1 MEICIIPGDD
11 FMHISMLLMEQIVEL
26 FIMIFMGFAI
36 VKAGIVKDEE
46 SKVLSKIVLYLVIPC
61 VIVNAFQVDYTA
73 QTVKGLMIAFVASVI
88 LQIILLI
95 IVAVMGKVL
104 SLNEVEVA
112 SVYYSNSGNLIV
124 PIVTYVL
131 GDEWVV
137 YGCVFMAVQLI
148 FMWTH
153 GKYIISSGDRIDWR
167 KIVLNINMIAIFI
180 GAVLFLLKIHLPVI
194 VDDTLRAVGSTI
206 GPVSMIVTGM
216 LIAGMNLRDIF
227 TNRRVYAVT
236 FLRLLLVPV
245 LALII
250 LKISGLVTWHPQGE
264 KILLVIFLAVITPSA
279 STITQM
285 CQVYGGNSKYSSAIN
300 VMTTLLAIA
309 TMPIMVLLYEKII

>member
-1 MEICIIPGDD
+1 
-11 FMHISMLLMEQIVEL
+11 
-26 FIMIFMGFAI
+26 
-36 VKAGIVKDEE
+36 
-46 SKVLSKIVLYLVIPC
+46 
-61 VIVNAFQVDYTA
+61 
-73 QTVKGLMIAFVASVI
+73 
-88 LQIILLI
+88 
-95 IVAVMGKVL
+95 MGKVL

-124 PIVTYVL
+124 PIVAYVL

-153 GKYIISSGDRIDWR
+153 GKYIISSGDRIDWK
-167 KIVLNINMIAIFI
+167 KIVFNINMIAIFI

-300 VMTTLLAIA
+300 VMTTLLAIV

>member
-1 MEICIIPGDD
+1 
-11 FMHISMLLMEQIVEL
+11 
-26 FIMIFMGFAI
+26 
-36 VKAGIVKDEE
+36 
-46 SKVLSKIVLYLVIPC
+46 
-61 VIVNAFQVDYTA
+61 
-73 QTVKGLMIAFVASVI
+73 
-88 LQIILLI
+88 
-95 IVAVMGKVL
+95 MGK
-104 SLNEVEVA
+104 
-112 SVYYSNSGNLIV
+112 
-124 PIVTYVL
+124 
-131 GDEWVV
+131 EWVV
-137 YGCVFMAVQLI
+137 FGCVFMAVQLI

-180 GAVLFLLKIHLPVI
+180 GAVLFLLKIHLPEI
-194 VDDTLRAVGSTI
+194 VDGTLHAVGSTI

-227 TNRRVYAVT
+227 TNRRVYVVT

-264 KILLVIFLAVITPSA
+264 KILLVTFLAVITPSA

-300 VMTTLLAIA
+300 VMTTLLAIV
-309 TMPIMVLLYEKII
+309 TMPVMVLLYQKII

>member
-1 MEICIIPGDD
+1 MKLNSEESIDLIRKDLNSI
-11 FMHISMLLMEQIVEL
+11 MQISILLAEQIVEL
-26 FIMIFMGFAI
+26 FLMILMGYVI
-36 VKAGIVKDEE
+36 VKLGLVTDDD
-46 SKVLSKIVLYLVIPC
+46 SKILSKIVLYIVIPC
-61 VIVNAFQVDYTA
+61 VMINAFQIDYTPDKIQGMLLA
-73 QTVKGLMIAFVASVI
+73 LVASVV
-88 LQIILLI
+88 LQVLLLI
-95 IVAVMGKVL
+95 AVWMMGK
-104 SLNEVEVA
+104 
-112 SVYYSNSGNLIV
+112 
-124 PIVTYVL
+124 
-131 GDEWVV
+131 EWVV
-137 YGCVFMAVQLI
+137 FGCVFMAVQLI

-180 GAVLFLLKIHLPVI
+180 GAVLFLLKIHLPEI
-194 VDDTLRAVGSTI
+194 VDGTLHAVGSTI

-227 TNRRVYAVT
+227 TNRRVYVVT
-236 FLRLLLVPV
+236 FLRLLFVPV

-285 CQVYGGNSKYSSAIN
+285 CQVYGGNSKYSIAIN

-309 TMPIMVLLYEKII
+309 TMPIMVLLYQKII

>member
-1 MEICIIPGDD
+1 MKLNSEESIDLIRKDLNSI
-11 FMHISMLLMEQIVEL
+11 MQISILLAEQIVEL
-26 FIMIFMGFAI
+26 FLMILMGYVI
-36 VKAGIVKDEE
+36 VKLGLVTDDD
-46 SKVLSKIVLYLVIPC
+46 SKILSKIVLYIVIPC
-61 VIVNAFQVDYTA
+61 VMINAFQIDYTPDKIQGMLFA
-73 QTVKGLMIAFVASVI
+73 LVASVV
-88 LQIILLI
+88 LQVLLLI
-95 IVAVMGKVL
+95 AVWMMGK
-104 SLNEVEVA
+104 
-112 SVYYSNSGNLIV
+112 
-124 PIVTYVL
+124 
-131 GDEWVV
+131 EWVV
-137 YGCVFMAVQLI
+137 FGCVFMAVQLI

-300 VMTTLLAIA
+300 VMTTLLAIV

>member
-1 MEICIIPGDD
+1 MQ
-11 FMHISMLLMEQIVEL
+11 ISVLLAEQIAEL
-26 FIMIFMGFAI
+26 FLMILMGYVI
-36 VKAGIVKDEE
+36 VKLGLVTDDD
-46 SKVLSKIVLYLVIPC
+46 SKILSKIVLYIVIPC
-61 VIVNAFQVDYTA
+61 VMINAFQIDYTPDKIQGMLLA
-73 QTVKGLMIAFVASVI
+73 LVASVV
-88 LQIILLI
+88 LQVLLLI
-95 IVAVMGKVL
+95 AVWMMGK
-104 SLNEVEVA
+104 
-112 SVYYSNSGNLIV
+112 
-124 PIVTYVL
+124 
-131 GDEWVV
+131 EWVV
-137 YGCVFMAVQLI
+137 FGCVFMAVQLI

-167 KIVLNINMIAIFI
+167 KIALNINMIAIFI

-300 VMTTLLAIA
+300 VMTTLLAIV

>member
-1 MEICIIPGDD
+1 MQ
-11 FMHISMLLMEQIVEL
+11 ISVLLAEQIAEL
-26 FIMIFMGFAI
+26 FLMILMGYVI
-36 VKAGIVKDEE
+36 VKLGLVTDDD
-46 SKVLSKIVLYLVIPC
+46 SKILSKIVLYIVIPC
-61 VIVNAFQVDYTA
+61 VMINAFQIDYTPDKVQGMFLA
-73 QTVKGLMIAFVASVI
+73 LVASVV
-88 LQIILLI
+88 LQVLLLI
-95 IVAVMGKVL
+95 AVWIMGKTFHL
-104 SLNEVEVA
+104 DEVEVA
-112 SVYYSNSGNLIV
+112 SIYYSNSGNLIV

-194 VDDTLRAVGSTI
+194 VDDTLHAVGSTI

-250 LKISGLVTWHPQGE
+250 LKISGLVTWHLQGE
-264 KILLVIFLAVITPSA
+264 KILLVK
-279 STITQM
+279 
-285 CQVYGGNSKYSSAIN
+285 CH
-300 VMTTLLAIA
+300 
-309 TMPIMVLLYEKII
+309 IM

>member
-1 MEICIIPGDD
+1 MQ
-11 FMHISMLLMEQIVEL
+11 ISVLLAEQIAEL
-26 FIMIFMGFAI
+26 FLMILMGYVI
-36 VKAGIVKDEE
+36 VKLGLVTDDD
-46 SKVLSKIVLYLVIPC
+46 SKILSKIVLYIVIPC
-61 VIVNAFQVDYTA
+61 VMINAFQIDYTPDKVQGMFLA
-73 QTVKGLMIAFVASVI
+73 LVASVV
-88 LQIILLI
+88 LQVLLLI
-95 IVAVMGKVL
+95 AVWMMGK
-104 SLNEVEVA
+104 
-112 SVYYSNSGNLIV
+112 
-124 PIVTYVL
+124 
-131 GDEWVV
+131 EWVV
-137 YGCVFMAVQLI
+137 FGCVFMAVQLI

-180 GAVLFLLKIHLPVI
+180 GAVLFLLKIHLPEI
-194 VDDTLRAVGSTI
+194 VDGTLHAVGSTI

-227 TNRRVYAVT
+227 TNRRVYVVT
-236 FLRLLLVPV
+236 FLRLLFVPV

-309 TMPIMVLLYEKII
+309 TMPIMVLLYQKII

>member
-1 MEICIIPGDD
+1 MKLNSEESIDLIRKDLNSI
-11 FMHISMLLMEQIVEL
+11 MQISILLAEQIVEL
-26 FIMIFMGFAI
+26 FLMILMGYVI
-36 VKAGIVKDEE
+36 VKLGLVTDDD
-46 SKVLSKIVLYLVIPC
+46 SKILSKIVLYIVIPC
-61 VIVNAFQVDYTA
+61 VMINAFQIDYTPDKIQGMLLA
-73 QTVKGLMIAFVASVI
+73 LVASVV
-88 LQIILLI
+88 LQVLLLI
-95 IVAVMGKVL
+95 AVWMMGK
-104 SLNEVEVA
+104 
-112 SVYYSNSGNLIV
+112 
-124 PIVTYVL
+124 
-131 GDEWVV
+131 EWVV
-137 YGCVFMAVQLI
+137 FGCVFMAVQLI

-180 GAVLFLLKIHLPVI
+180 GAVLFLLKIHLPEI
-194 VDDTLRAVGSTI
+194 VDGTLHAVGSTI

-264 KILLVIFLAVITPSA
+264 KILLVTFLAVITPSA

-300 VMTTLLAIA
+300 VMTTLLAIV
-309 TMPIMVLLYEKII
+309 TMPVMVLLYQKII

>member
-1 MEICIIPGDD
+1 M
-11 FMHISMLLMEQIVEL
+11 
-26 FIMIFMGFAI
+26 A
-36 VKAGIVKDEE
+36 
-46 SKVLSKIVLYLVIPC
+46 
-61 VIVNAFQVDYTA
+61 
-73 QTVKGLMIAFVASVI
+73 
-88 LQIILLI
+88 
-95 IVAVMGKVL
+95 
-104 SLNEVEVA
+104 
-112 SVYYSNSGNLIV
+112 
-124 PIVTYVL
+124 YVL

-153 GKYIISSGDRIDWR
+153 GKYIISSGDRIDWK

-194 VDDTLRAVGSTI
+194 VDDTLCAVGSTI

-300 VMTTLLAIA
+300 VMTTLLAIV